1 MYIAK
6 PTTNDPQE
14 LKDAV
19 PGKDLMPIVQA
30 TGMDL
35 KPPSQ
40 WKQFGE

>member
-6 PTTNDPQE
+6 PTTNDLQE

-30 TGMDL
+30 TGSGYTVRHALHSD
-35 KPPSQ
+35 
-40 WKQFGE
+40 